1 MENIILI
8 FFCLLLGIVLQRA
21 KDFPV
26 NSYKTL
32 NQFIIYVALPALVLF
47 YIPKIKINSTLLFP
61 LGIAWIGFILSFVF
75 FYFIGKRLGWSNKLI
90 GCLILTAGL
99 GNTSFVG
106 FPIIQALYGDEG
118 LKTAIIIDQPGTFV
132 VLTTFGIIT
141 ATFFSRGKPSF
152 RLIMS
157 KMFLFPPFIA
167 TVFACI
173 LNLLKV
179 DFPIELQ
186 SVFQKLGSTITPIAL
201 VAVGLQ
207 LTIDRR
213 SKHWG
218 FLALGLF
225 FKLMITPAFF
235 YLFYKIILHGKG
247 LVIDVSIMES
257 AMAPMITGTILAA
270 NYGLKPKLSTMMIG
284 IGIPMS
290 FITLAFWYWILTT
303 F

>member
-8 FFCLLLGIVLQRA
+8 FFCLLLGIILQRA

-90 GCLILTAGL
+90 GCLILIAGL

-141 ATFFSRGKPSF
+141 ATFFSRGKSSF
-152 RLIMS
+152 RLIIS
-157 KMFLFPPFIA
+157 KMLLFPPFIA

-284 IGIPMS
+284 IGIPFS
-290 FITLAFWYWILTT
+290 FVTLAFWYWILTT